1 MKTIKDE
8 RHTFKEVK
16 YIQGNYRVW
25 NIPSIGEGCVPLYVP
40 AGENKV
46 DVTSLRYLQL
56 TKEEAKILHNASSYG
71 MRTLADVR
79 KALRSKR
86 KGPTTERRKR
96 LAEPALPI
104 FEKYTKEA

>member
-1 MKTIKDE
+1 MFGT
-8 RHTFKEVK
+8 
-16 YIQGNYRVW
+16 
-25 NIPSIGEGCVPLYVP
+25 
-40 AGENKV
+40 
-46 DVTSLRYLQL
+46 YLQL
-56 TKEEAKILHNASSYG
+56 MKVAFPDTLRYIQMTKEEAKILHNASSYG

-104 FEKYTKEA
+104 FQKSTNEA

>member
-25 NIPSIGEGCVPLYVP
+25 NIPSIGEGCVPLWLPLDEVRI
-40 AGENKV
+40 
-46 DVTSLRYLQL
+46 DRDTLCYLQM
-56 TKEEAKILHNASSYG
+56 TKEEAKILHNASSYS
-71 MRTLADVR
+71 MCTLADVR